1 MSNNNNYSVLL
12 TSLPNIIAS
21 KNKNNN
27 LENTDES
34 TYIPFQK
41 YNFNRYNITNKIYNP
56 IEARK
61 LNMKLKGYNK
71 EKEKLIKEIR
81 TAEMLPLLKNKTFH
95 QMRNFF
101 DERIPFSRKI
111 DKRIKE
117 EINSYSLNGTN
128 DEQRLISL
136 IARGKIKA
144 LNYESL
150 FKLKKTLGS

>member
-1 MSNNNNYSVLL
+1 MKLYFFLFK
-12 TSLPNIIAS
+12 
-21 KNKNNN
+21 KN
-27 LENTDES
+27 
-34 TYIPFQK
+34 
-41 YNFNRYNITNKIYNP
+41 NFNRYNITNKLYNP
-56 IEARK
+56 IEAK
-61 LNMKLKGYNK
+61 QLNIKIKAVNK

-81 TAEMLPLLKNKTFH
+81 TAQMLPLLKNKTFH

-101 DERIPFSRKI
+101 DERVPFNRKI
-111 DKRIKE
+111 DKRIKQ